1 LGIEESAE
9 ELIRKAEE
17 VWRAEG
23 LPEETIE
30 KYKEYLKEKW
40 VRGEKK
46 FAEAVG

>member
-9 ELIRKAEE
+9 KLIRKAEE
-17 VWRAEG
+17 VWRARG

-40 VRGEKK
+40 IQGEKK
-46 FAEAVG
+46 ALEVV